1 MDVWGR
7 EWDWESAFGASNEQG
22 TPTDTNEATDRGI
35 TKMVISDEVTRVATV
50 FLMMGVL
57 KITGDCNVIITDEET
72 IRHLTEH

>member
-1 MDVWGR
+1 
-7 EWDWESAFGASNEQG
+7 
-22 TPTDTNEATDRGI
+22 
-35 TKMVISDEVTRVATV
+35 MVISDEVTRVATV